1 MTNNQL
7 KDEHTV
13 LSELLGSLQMSGEAI
28 DAYFDQVR
36 DGEML
41 NPILASGKLS
51 SMGNKEALPHE
62 FFPGFGIRKLILD
75 ALHGRLS
82 LSGKTFIEAITND
95 IVINKWNDWRND
107 VIMEDFKMLF
117 EHVQI
122 VEFDKWSD
130 VKDASALWD
139 NLRRDVIKPLKKND
153 FDFIFHL
160 GDTTKK
166 LAFEVDEFLDI
177 VSDFSVYGRVTL
189 ILDKQNIDHL
199 WAMFF
204 DRNAYSNI
212 LIPPGLHEKCRTV
225 FDLINMEYLLIDSFP
240 ATFLFSRQQQFEIKA
255 RNSFSISKMDRK
267 YLDAGYILGLVLK
280 MDILHSM
287 VLGLA
292 VSGVYAENELKQ
304 DRKNL
309 LGYIENWMR
318 EKESIEP
325 EERQLSVA

>member
-1 MTNNQL
+1 MTNNQI
-7 KDEHTV
+7 KDEHAV
-13 LSELLGSLQMSGEAI
+13 LSELLGILQMSGDTI
-28 DAYFDQVR
+28 DSYFDQVK

-41 NPILASGKLS
+41 NPILAPGKLS

-82 LSGKTFIEAITND
+82 LSGKNFIDAIAND
-95 IVINKWNDWRND
+95 LVINKWNDWKND
-107 VIMEDFKMLF
+107 VIMEDLKLLF

-130 VKDASALWD
+130 VKHASDLWD

-153 FDFIFHL
+153 FNFIFHL

-177 VSDFSVYGRVTL
+177 VSDFSAYGRVTL
-189 ILDKQNIDHL
+189 VLDEQNIDHL

-204 DRNAYSNI
+204 EWNSYSNI
-212 LIPPGLHEKCRTV
+212 LISPGLHEKCRSV
-225 FDLINMEYLLIDSFP
+225 FDLINMEYLLIDAFS
-240 ATFLFSRQQQFEIKA
+240 ATLMFSKQQQFEIKA

-267 YLDAGYILGLVLK
+267 YSDAGYILGLVLK

-292 VSGVYAENELKQ
+292 VSGVYAENGLKQ
-304 DRKNL
+304 DRKEL

-318 EKESIEP
+318 EKESIKP